1 MPEVTSDTEP
11 GLDAGERRGIGIADA
26 DTGGPLSGPTRMKM
40 LDWLVGYRKD
50 WLRPDIM
57 AGLITAAVV
66 IPKAMAYATVAG
78 LPVQAGL
85 YTAFLPMLIYAV
97 LGSSRV
103 LSVSTTTTIAI
114 LTGAALAVVVPNGD
128 PALLLRAAAS
138 LTLMVGGLLVV
149 ASILRVGFLAN
160 FISEPVLSGFKA
172 GIGVVI
178 VLDQVPKL
186 LGVHFPKGS
195 FLENL
200 LALFQSLPGTSAAT
214 LAVSLVMMALLLGL
228 KRFVPRLPAPLVTVA
243 AGIAA
248 TSLLGLGAYG
258 VETVGEIQRG
268 LPALTLPDFSLF
280 SQLWPGA
287 IGIALMS
294 FTETMAA
301 GRAFAQSG
309 EPALRPNQELLAT
322 GIATAG
328 GAILGGMPA
337 GGGTSQTAVNR
348 LAGARSQLA
357 GLVTSGA
364 TLLTLLFLAP
374 LISQMPQATLAA
386 IVIVYSVG
394 LIQLPE
400 FRAILAVRRTEFI
413 WAIAA
418 FAGVMLLGTLK
429 GILVAIIISLVSLA
443 HQVSDPPVY
452 RLGRKRGASVFR
464 PVSEEHPDDEI
475 FDGLLILRPVGRLFF
490 ANGQRVAEK
499 FRGLI
504 EQTQP
509 RVVVLDLS
517 AVFDVEYTVLKMLA
531 EGEARMRER
540 GISFWLV
547 GLTPEVLAAV
557 RRSPFGQAVGQERM
571 FFTLDDAVARHLAPT
586 RGYRSE
592 AGSSELGPGERRCSC
607 HSGWQQV
614 QRHGEDRID
623 HQQQDAHE
631 PRRAPA
637 VGHHRGGHRGDEH
650 HHHGTRPELQVHR
663 RRPDQIAHEH
673 KHRRDEE
680 RDLGRAAQRDAHA
693 QVQPVLARSRKRR
706 GHFRRRADQ
715 RHDDEPHERRRH
727 PQRLRRL
734 LHRLDKNLAHQRHQH
749 RDAGQRREGQTHRPR
764 RVAGLA
770 GFRAG
775 EQFGVRLQR
784 KEHAQP
790 VRDDEQDRQTHAQLL
805 GERGPRY

>member
-1 MPEVTSDTEP
+1 
-11 GLDAGERRGIGIADA
+11 
-26 DTGGPLSGPTRMKM
+26 MKM

-50 WLRPDIM
+50 WLRPDIV
-57 AGLITAAVV
+57 AGLTTAAVV

-78 LPVQAGL
+78 LPVQVGL
-85 YTAFLPMLIYAV
+85 YTAFVPTVIYAV
-97 LGSSRV
+97 FGSSRV

-114 LTGAALAVVVPNGD
+114 LTGAALALVVPSGD

-138 LTLMVGGLLVV
+138 LTLMVGVLLVV

-200 LALFQSLPGTSAAT
+200 LALIRSLPGTSAAT

-228 KRFVPRLPAPLVTVA
+228 KRFVPRVPAPLVTVG

-280 SQLWPGA
+280 AQLWPGA
-287 IGIALMS
+287 LGITLMS

-301 GRAFAQSG
+301 GRAFAHSG

-328 GAILGGMPA
+328 GAVLGGMPA

-357 GLVTSGA
+357 GLVTGGV

-374 LISQMPQATLAA
+374 LISLMPQATLAA
-386 IVIVYSVG
+386 VVIVYSVG

-413 WAIAA
+413 WAVAA

-429 GILVAIIISLVSLA
+429 GILVSIIISLVSLA
-443 HQVSDPPVY
+443 HQVADPPVY
-452 RLGRKRGASVFR
+452 QLGRKRGTNVFR
-464 PVSEEHPDDEI
+464 PLSAENPDDEI

-499 FRGLI
+499 FRLLV
-504 EQTQP
+504 EQAQP

-517 AVFDVEYTVLKMLA
+517 AVFDMEYTVLKMLA
-531 EGEARMRER
+531 EGEARMKER
-540 GISFWLV
+540 GISLWLV
-547 GLTPEVLAAV
+547 GLTPEVLTAV
-557 RRSPFGQAVGQERM
+557 RRSPFGQAVGHERM
-571 FFTLDDAVARHLAPT
+571 FFNLDDAVAMHLAT
-586 RGYRSE
+586 
-592 AGSSELGPGERRCSC
+592 
-607 HSGWQQV
+607 
-614 QRHGEDRID
+614 
-623 HQQQDAHE
+623 
-631 PRRAPA
+631 
-637 VGHHRGGHRGDEH
+637 
-650 HHHGTRPELQVHR
+650 
-663 RRPDQIAHEH
+663 
-673 KHRRDEE
+673 
-680 RDLGRAAQRDAHA
+680 
-693 QVQPVLARSRKRR
+693 
-706 GHFRRRADQ
+706 
-715 RHDDEPHERRRH
+715 
-727 PQRLRRL
+727 
-734 LHRLDKNLAHQRHQH
+734 
-749 RDAGQRREGQTHRPR
+749 
-764 RVAGLA
+764 
-770 GFRAG
+770 
-775 EQFGVRLQR
+775 
-784 KEHAQP
+784 
-790 VRDDEQDRQTHAQLL
+790 
-805 GERGPRY
+805 